1 MKKRRVYVGFIDS
14 EKEYYRVNREALWEM
29 YDVGGI
35 LLSGIKRMYVDSLAC
50 VRVKVCES
58 ERFRIYR
65 GLRQGC
71 IMSPWLL
78 NVYMDGTMKEVKMG
92 MRMKGVSFLEDW
104 REWRFPG
111 LLYADDMALC
121 GESDEDL
128 RVMVGRFAEVC

>member
-1 MKKRRVYVGFIDS
+1 M
-14 EKEYYRVNREALWEM
+14 
-29 YDVGGI
+29 GGI

-78 NVYMDGTMKEVKMG
+78 NVYVDGMMKEVKMG
-92 MRMKGVSFLEDW
+92 DEKEGSNLPGGLERVEIAW
-104 REWRFPG
+104 S
-111 LLYADDMALC
+111 LLC
-121 GESDEDL
+121 
-128 RVMVGRFAEVC
+128 R